1 MISRTVPRTAN
12 GFLAVLILSSSVC
25 SGATIGQWSGN
36 SSLWASSGNFS
47 TLYTALTAS
56 GSGGPG
62 HTVTSG
68 QAITQQNLSRDNYFV
83 VSNSAATMS
92 GAEVSTLT
100 NWVRAGGILLLF
112 AAGDNKQVSNA
123 NAVLTSLGTGVSG
136 TDFSVEAAA
145 GPASSGVFTGGGLW
159 STDRA
164 VSGPRNL
171 GFSSLSWFQ
180 ANSISGGNSLAMNI
194 GSSHNLSEALRFDRF
209 ALGKV
214 YVFGDRF
221 DSNVLMASGGSNL
234 HLFLNM
240 LSQQNT
246 LAQFNG
252 PTGSVNGDSTPEPSS
267 LLLTGAGIALVVLWR
282 RRRWRLQHI

>member
-1 MISRTVPRTAN
+1 MQSSTVPRAPS
-12 GFLAVLILSSSVC
+12 GLLVVLILSSSVC

-56 GSGGPG
+56 GSGGPA

-83 VSNSAATMS
+83 VSNSAATLS
-92 GAEVSTLT
+92 GAEITTLT
-100 NWVRAGGILLLF
+100 SWVRAGGILLLF
-112 AAGDNKQVSNA
+112 AAGDNRQVATA
-123 NAVLTSLGTGVSG
+123 NAVLDSLGTGISG
-136 TDFSVEAAA
+136 SDISVDASART
-145 GPASSGVFTGGGLW
+145 ASSTVFTGGGLW
-159 STDRA
+159 GTDRA

-171 GFSSLSWFQ
+171 SYSSLSWYQ
-180 ANSISGGNSLAMNI
+180 ANSIGGGNSLAMNI
-194 GSSHNLSEALRFDRF
+194 GSDHNLSTALRFDKF

-221 DSNVLMASGGSNL
+221 DSNSLMSGGGSNL
-234 HLFLNM
+234 HFFLNL

-252 PTGSVNGDSTPEPSS
+252 PTSSLNDTSTPEPSS
-267 LLLTGAGIALVVLWR
+267 LLLTAVGIVLVVLWR
-282 RRRWRLQHI
+282 RRRWRAKHI